1 MDEISTFILIV
12 SYNERENLQECIES
26 IRNFTALDNLNIVV
40 IDNASNDGTCEWLK
54 TQSDIAYAVE
64 TEYCENWGKL
74 INEAIRQF
82 GIEGDIIF
90 MQPKHRNTP
99 FCIEQTKEALY
110 LQNDIGAVG
119 PLINGNNFSC
129 HELTQKDENG
139 KAKIKQVIR
148 LKEDAVMLRHDVIK
162 AVGEMDES
170 FYLYDYA
177 ISDYMLRTVKL
188 GFKLYCVT
196 STVIIS
202 VNQQE
207 DIKELSQKT
216 DADAKAL
223 RSKWGMN
230 YFIAEPNQE
239 LINLIT
245 QEKNA
250 EISVLEIGCD
260 CGATLLEL
268 KNTYPNAKT
277 YGYEINPNSV
287 DISSMV
293 AEVEA
298 GNVEEKNF
306 PYEKNMFDYI
316 FFGDVLEHLYRPDET
331 VAYCRKF
338 LKEDGC
344 IIACIPNLMHI
355 SVVKSL
361 LEGYFTYQ
369 EIGLLDRTHIHMF
382 TLYEILDMFNKNG
395 FEIDRI
401 DIKKSEISEEE
412 EEYIDK
418 ILSITAHGDRRL
430 FEVFQYVIRAKKVKR
445 KEA

>member
-1 MDEISTFILIV
+1 MEEISTFILIV
-12 SYNERENLQECIES
+12 SYNEKENLQKCIES
-26 IRNFTALDNLNIVV
+26 IRNFAALKNLSIVV
-40 IDNASNDGTCEWLK
+40 IDNASDDGTCEWLQ
-54 TQSDIAYAVE
+54 TQSDIAFAVE
-64 TEYCENWGKL
+64 TEYCDSWGKL
-74 INEAIRQF
+74 INETIRQF
-82 GIEGDIIF
+82 KIEGDIIF
-90 MQPKHRNTP
+90 MQPKYRNTP
-99 FCIEQTKEALY
+99 FCIEQMKEALY

-119 PLINGNNFSC
+119 PLINGQNFSC
-129 HELTQKDENG
+129 HGLTQKDESG

-148 LKEDAVMLRHDVIK
+148 LKEEVIMLRHDVIK

-170 FYLYDYA
+170 FYLYGYA
-177 ISDYMLRTVKL
+177 ISDYMLRIVKL
-188 GFKLYCVT
+188 AFKVYCVT

-202 VNQQE
+202 MDQQE
-207 DIKELSQKT
+207 HTKELPRKQ

-277 YGYEINPNSV
+277 YGYEINPKSA

-293 AEVEA
+293 AAVEV

-316 FFGDVLEHLYRPDET
+316 YFGDVLEHLHRPDET
-331 VAYCRKF
+331 VAYCREF

-355 SVVKSL
+355 SVIKNL
-361 LEGYFTYQ
+361 LEGYFTYR
-369 EIGLLDRTHIHMF
+369 EIGLLDRTHVHMF
-382 TLYEILDMFNKNG
+382 TLYEIVNMFNEND
-395 FEIDRI
+395 FEIERI
-401 DIKKSEISEEE
+401 DIKKSETSVEE

-418 ILSITAHGDRRL
+418 ILSITSHNDRLL
-430 FEVFQYVIRAKKVKR
+430 FEVFQYVVRAKKVER
-445 KEA
+445 KED